1 LSVHFQPH
9 KKYYLL
15 SPLTALR
22 EQLHVEVEP
31 MRTMLLNA
39 ITFD

>member
-1 LSVHFQPH
+1 VHPFSRPI
-9 KKYYLL
+9 KKYYLR

-39 ITFD
+39 IAFD